1 MKIILVGFGAIGKGV
16 AKVLHEKRD
25 YLKKNYGDF
34 KVVAITDSSGS
45 AIDENGLDLIKA
57 IEVKETTGSIKNYPE
72 KGSKMKSIDV
82 IREVKADVVV
92 EITPSNLETGEPA
105 KTHILESFRNKK
117 HVVTANKG
125 PLALCYKELV
135 EEAKKHGVMFR
146 HEASVGGAMPI
157 INLAKETLAGNEIL
171 SIRGIL
177 NGTTN
182 YILTKME
189 KEGLDFET
197 ALKEAKELG
206 IAETDPT
213 QDIEGLDTAAKIVI
227 LANSIMGLE
236 KTIKDVKVKGITKIT
251 PEALFLANKRGY
263 TIKLIGQIKENHLIV
278 EPMLVPIDSPLN
290 VKGTLNVAMF
300 ETDLAREVVVVGR
313 GAGPIETA
321 SAILSDLIHIY
332 TTINTK
338 QKIK

>member
-1 MKIILVGFGAIGKGV
+1 MDIIIIGFGAIGKGV
-16 AKVLHEKRD
+16 AKVLYEKRE
-25 YLKKNYGDF
+25 YLKKNYEEF
-34 KVVAITDSSGS
+34 RVVAITDSSGA
-45 AIDENGLDLIKA
+45 AIDENGLDLQKA
-57 IEVKETTGSIKNYPE
+57 IEVKEKTGKIKNYPE
-72 KGSKMKSIDV
+72 KGKEISSIDV
-82 IREVKADVVV
+82 IRNVDADVVV
-92 EITPSNLETGEPA
+92 EVTPSNLETGEPA
-105 KTHILESFRNKK
+105 KTHILESFKNKK

-125 PLALCYKELV
+125 PLALCYKELI
-135 EEAKKHGVMFR
+135 EEAKKYNVIFR

-227 LANSIMGLE
+227 LANSIIGMD
-236 KTIKDVKVKGITKIT
+236 KTIKDVKIKGIKRIT

-263 TIKLIGQIKENHLIV
+263 TIKLIGQIKDKYLIV
-278 EPMLVPIDSPLN
+278 EPMLVPIDNPLN

-300 ETDLAREVVVVGR
+300 ETDLAKEVVVVGR

-332 TTINTK
+332 QTTK
-338 QKIK
+338 R

>member
-1 MKIILVGFGAIGKGV
+1 MDIIIVGFGAIGKGV
-16 AKVLHEKRD
+16 AKVLHEKKE
-25 YLKKNYGDF
+25 YLKKNLEEF
-34 KVVAITDSSGS
+34 RVVAITDSSGA
-45 AIDENGLDLIKA
+45 AIDKDGLDLLKA
-57 IEVKETTGSIKNYPE
+57 IEVKEKTGKIKNYPE
-72 KGSKMKSIDV
+72 KGREMSSIDV
-82 IREVKADVVV
+82 IREVEADVVV
-92 EITPSNLETGEPA
+92 EVTPSNLETGEPA
-105 KTHILESFRNKK
+105 KTHILESFKHKK

-125 PLALCYKELV
+125 PLALCYRELI
-135 EEAKKHGVMFR
+135 EEAKKHGVIFR

-157 INLAKETLAGNEIL
+157 INLAKETLAGNEII

-227 LANSIMGLE
+227 LANSIMGMN
-236 KTIKDVKVKGITKIT
+236 KTIKNVKVKGIRRIT

-263 TIKLIGQIKENHLIV
+263 TIKLIGQIKDGYLIV

-332 TTINTK
+332 NS
-338 QKIK
+338 IKS